1 MPTPIHPLRAP
12 HTATKLL
19 SGMLLLGLISVGSP
33 ISSVYAAQP
42 VKKAAEQK
50 KTTAPSKE
58 SSTKLKASAKKGPE
72 PVLDPATRKSI
83 EEAARSLDPETRT
96 SMNRVSEA
104 IHQEDR
110 AIYNEVRDD
119 EELSMSEIG
128 MLWEAAVER
137 SGTIRYAIEKLSRRD
152 ATGKPVDNDSFSKR
166 VVQNL
171 VQLGGVAGSMWTG
184 TPAGMIGSNMVQDIM
199 SGNPQESALSRVTDA
214 DMVILAKEVEAL
226 QSQLITVYYNY
237 RNAKERLS
245 LAEQASSAIAK
256 YYAHTGQTEN
266 TTNEAL
272 QPLIQSIYDNAKQD
286 EQSAQQA
293 FNSSRSALALMVGP
307 DAVAALDQGVNKAAD
322 KINQQNTAS
331 GN

>member
-1 MPTPIHPLRAP
+1 MSSPIHPIRSPRL
-12 HTATKLL
+12 TIKLL
-19 SGMLLLGLISVGSP
+19 TGMLLLGAMGVNAGNMAN
-33 ISSVYAAQP
+33 AAQP
-42 VKKAAEQK
+42 TKKVAEQK
-50 KTTAPSKE
+50 ASAST
-58 SSTKLKASAKKGPE
+58 SSKLKASAKKGPE
-72 PVLDPATRKSI
+72 PVLDQAALKAI
-83 EEAARSLDPETRT
+83 EEAARTLDPETRA
-96 SMNRVSEA
+96 SMNRLSDA
-104 IHQEDR
+104 LHQEDR

-171 VQLGGVAGSMWTG
+171 VHLGGVAGTMWTG
-184 TPAGMIGSNMVQDIM
+184 TPAGLIGSNMVQDIM

-245 LAEQASSAIAK
+245 LAQQASTAISK
-256 YYAHTGQTEN
+256 YYSHAGQVEN
-266 TTNEAL
+266 STSEAL
-272 QPLIQSIYDNAKQD
+272 QPLIQSIYENAKQD

-293 FNSSRSALALMVGP
+293 YSSSRSALALIVGP
-307 DAVAALDQGVNKAAD
+307 DAIAALDQGGSKAEN
-322 KINQQNTAS
+322 KINHQSTAS
-331 GN
+331 QN